1 MAYLGYVLMVAGL
14 MLAIRTFVRSRTMAV
29 EDHRP
34 EAARRI
40 DRYIALGASL
50 LLFSTGLYLGVFRST
65 AGQPAGEGT
74 SVPSTAPVTATP
86 SVAATGEMLQYWT
99 DESRA
104 ALRQQCLENGK
115 RTAERYPELVEDYCK
130 CATEKIT
137 LAYTPASYQEL
148 MIKPV
153 EEQKAAIG
161 PVVESCVAIM
171 NKLIEL
177 SNEAQPQRPPK
188 QQ

>member
-1 MAYLGYVLMVAGL
+1 MAYLGYVLIVAGL
-14 MLAIRTFVRSRTMAV
+14 LLAIRTFVRSRTMAAD
-29 EDHRP
+29 DHRP
-34 EAARRI
+34 EAARKI
-40 DRYIALGASL
+40 DRFFALGSAL
-50 LLFSTGLYLGVFRST
+50 LLFMAGVYLGVLRNPERQST
-65 AGQPAGEGT
+65 GEGA
-74 SVPSTAPVTATP
+74 SVPSKPSVPSAP
-86 SVAATGEMLQYWT
+86 SVAATGELLQYWT

-115 RTAERYPELVEDYCK
+115 RTAERYPELVEDYCR

-148 MIKPV
+148 MNKPV

-171 NKLIEL
+171 SKLIEL
-177 SNEAQPQRPPK
+177 SNEAQPQKPPK